1 MEKKIIL
8 RLSNGLGNQ
17 MFMYAS
23 AYSLAKRLNRKLI
36 IDNET
41 AFRSRKSISKFS
53 LSYFDIVNE
62 IAPLSYKFNSNAGYF
77 KRKFLK
83 YLDKFLTKKKF
94 LVEQKDFEKISNY
107 DPTIFTRDYANDLY
121 MEGHFES
128 EKYFINHKEFIIE
141 EFNFRNKD
149 LLKKSPFYKIL
160 SENNS
165 VSICLRQNRFS
176 EGINKD
182 NDKNNIKSKKFSD
195 EQIEYINNSIN
206 YFKKKITNPI
216 FFLWSNEIE
225 KVDINIFSD
234 KVTKISHDKKF
245 DNDLDRNILDLF
257 LMSQAKNHIVIPS
270 TFNWWGAW
278 LCTNKDKIILRP
290 SSKYFS
296 QFKINNND
304 FWPDTW
310 LKINK

>member
-36 IDNET
+36 IDDET
-41 AFRSRKSISKFS
+41 AFRSRKNISKFS
-53 LSYFDIVNE
+53 LSNFDTANE
-62 IAPLSYKFNSNAGYF
+62 IAPVSFKFNSNIGYF

-83 YLDKFLTKKKF
+83 YVDKFVTKKKF
-94 LVEQKDFEKISNY
+94 LIEQKDLKKISNY
-107 DPTIFTRDYANDLY
+107 DPTIFTKNYANNLY

-128 EKYFINHKEFIIE
+128 EKYFINHKEFIKKK
-141 EFNFRNKD
+141 FDFRNKN
-149 LLKKSPFYKIL
+149 LLKESPFYKIL

-182 NDKNNIKSKKFSD
+182 NDINNIKSKKFLD

-206 YFKKKITNPI
+206 YFKKRITNPF
-216 FFLWSNEIE
+216 FFLWSNENE
-225 KVDINIFSD
+225 KIDSNIFSA
-234 KVTKISHDKKF
+234 KIIKINHDKKF
-245 DNDLDRNILDLF
+245 SDNLDKNILDLF
-257 LMSQAKNHIVIPS
+257 LITQAKNHIVIPS

-278 LCTNKDKIILRP
+278 LCANKDKIILRP

-296 QFKINNND
+296 QFRINNND